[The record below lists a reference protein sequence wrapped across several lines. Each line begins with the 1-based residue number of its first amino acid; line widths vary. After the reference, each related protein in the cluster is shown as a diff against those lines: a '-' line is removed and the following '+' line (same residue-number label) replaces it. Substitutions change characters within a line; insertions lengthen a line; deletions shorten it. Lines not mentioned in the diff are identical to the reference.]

1 MPYGKTMGKP
11 SGMMG
16 PKKKTPKDKP
26 SAKVNM
32 PAYPGKSDGK
42 KVNMPAKPG
51 KGIGKKVNVSSMGA
65 KDPIGPQTKREARKS
80 DRKSKVVTPM
90 AAPPINRTIETPESK
105 AAKRKE
111 RMKTVG
117 TAIGVAGAA
126 VGSMLADARFQR
138 GADRVRGGRANVK
151 VSPKAAWKA
160 GKNQKLTKK

>member
-1 MPYGKTMGKP
+1 MPHGKPTGKP

-42 KVNMPAKPG
+42 KVNMPAKLG
-51 KGIGKKVNVSSMGA
+51 KGIGKKVNVSSMGS

-80 DRKSKVVTPM
+80 NRKSKVVTPM
-90 AAPPINRTIETPESK
+90 AAPPIDRSIETPESK

-117 TAIGVAGAA
+117 AALGVAGATI
-126 VGSMLADARFQR
+126 GTILADARFTR
-138 GADRVRGGRANVK
+138 GAERIRGNSTKK
-151 VSPKAAWKA
+151 VTPKDAWRA
-160 GKNQKLTKK
+160 GKNKKSTKK